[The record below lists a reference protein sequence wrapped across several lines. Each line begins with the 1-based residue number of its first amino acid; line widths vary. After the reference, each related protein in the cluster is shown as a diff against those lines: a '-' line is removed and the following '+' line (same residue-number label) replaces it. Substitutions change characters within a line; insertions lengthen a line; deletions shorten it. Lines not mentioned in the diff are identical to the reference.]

1 MNDRMRTGMAEA
13 SRLTRAGRLAE
24 ATAVIQRTLRAV
36 PAPEGLSTTT
46 DLESIDAVF
55 RVVDAIP
62 LPTEVSAQRPAHH
75 LSISETATLP
85 PSDVAMSPPQNGGA
99 SAELIDTRPD
109 LREDQHS
116 GRPSTI
122 LHTREI
128 TRADS
133 THRRGLRD
141 LLASAR
147 HFALPGVASA
157 GQHPYPYWTGHGA
170 RFSQGVGLSRDPA
183 PTRLEPAATSYTS
196 PVDIAG
202 KPCLWSSCCMAVRRP
217 LTISPPAPG

>member
-62 LPTEVSAQRPAHH
+62 LPTEVSAQTPDHH

-99 SAELIDTRPD
+99 SAELTDTRPD

-116 GRPSTI
+116 GTPSTI

-133 THRRGLRD
+133 IHRRGLRD

-147 HFALPGVASA
+147 HFALPEWRQRASIHTHTGPGTERDFRRREVYQGILYQPGWNPQLQA
-157 GQHPYPYWTGHGA
+157 IHPQWISRASLASGHHA
-170 RFSQGVGLSRDPA
+170 AWLYADP
-183 PTRLEPAATSYTS
+183 
-196 PVDIAG
+196 
-202 KPCLWSSCCMAVRRP
+202 
-217 LTISPPAPG
+217 